1 MNAEKTAHKRRIPLR
16 ASIFI
21 GFAVFTLLIIIL
33 MWLGMSV
40 FLEGIYKAIKINEIE
55 SAADTYIAHIDHG
68 DEGETVDL
76 ISETN
81 NVCMLVFSYDGY
93 KTSQLYSNH
102 SLDTC
107 VIHTIDN
114 QSYRSLY
121 DSAKANGGRQMQR
134 FMYDALRNRY
144 IGLSGDFFDKMP
156 AVKEG
161 SYPESIIYTVIAR
174 DSDGNER
181 IVILNSVI
189 SPVNATLKTLNF
201 LLIVFTML
209 LLVIAALLAFVVSRW
224 ISRPIVSLTASARQ
238 LAGGNYNA
246 VFREG
251 GYREISE
258 LSGALS
264 YAESELAKTDMLRRE
279 LIANLSH
286 DLRTPLTMI
295 IGYSEAMK
303 DIPGEN
309 TPENAQVIIDETRRL
324 SSLVNDM
331 LDISKLE
338 SGVGGNDPS
347 RFNITTAVSECIGR
361 FSKLC
366 ERDGYSI
373 EYVATGSAWVYADE
387 SRIVQAVYNLVNNAI
402 THTGD
407 DKKVTVTQSF
417 IGERVRISVSD
428 SGEGVPSD
436 KLPLIWERYYKLDR
450 VHKRAAQGSGLGLSI
465 VRTIMEL
472 NNGNYGV
479 ISAEGRGSTF
489 WIELPVVPG
498 EDDTKVNDNDNI

>member
-1 MNAEKTAHKRRIPLR
+1 MPLR

-21 GFAVFTLLIIIL
+21 GFAIFTLLIIIL

-40 FLEGIYKAIKINEIE
+40 FLEGIYKTIKINEIKN
-55 SAADTYIAHIDHG
+55 AADMYISHIEKG
-68 DEGETVDL
+68 DEAETVDF
-76 ISETN
+76 IAETN

-93 KTSQLYSNH
+93 KTTQLYSNH
-102 SLDTC
+102 KLDTC

-144 IGLSGDFFDKMP
+144 IGISGDFFDKMP
-156 AVKEG
+156 TVKEG
-161 SYPESIIYTVIAR
+161 SYPESIIYTVIDN
-174 DSDGNER
+174 DSYGNER
-181 IVILNSVI
+181 IIILNSVI
-189 SPVNATLKTLNF
+189 SPVNATLRTLNF
-201 LLIVFTML
+201 LLVVFTVL
-209 LLVIAALLAFVVSRW
+209 LLVIAALLAFIISRW
-224 ISRPIVSLTASARQ
+224 ISRPIVSLTASARE
-238 LAGGNYNA
+238 LAEGNYSA
-246 VFREG
+246 EFKEG
-251 GYREISE
+251 GYREISD

-264 YAESELAKTDMLRRE
+264 FAESELAKTDMLRRE

-295 IGYSEAMK
+295 IGYGEAMK

-309 TPENAQVIIDETRRL
+309 TPENAQVIIDETKRV
-324 SSLVNDM
+324 SSLVNDK

-338 SGVGGNDPS
+338 SGVGGNEPE
-347 RFNITTAVSECIGR
+347 RFNLTAAVSESLGR

-366 ERDGYSI
+366 ERDGYTI
-373 EYVATGSAWVYADE
+373 EYNATGAAYVVADE
-387 SRIVQAVYNLVNNAI
+387 QRIVQAVYNLVNNAL
-402 THTGD
+402 THTGS

-417 IGERVRISVSD
+417 VGGRVRISVTD
-428 SGEGVPSD
+428 SGEGVPAD

-472 NNGNYGV
+472 NNGSYGV
-479 ISAEGRGSTF
+479 ISAEGKGSTF
-489 WIELPVVPG
+489 WIELPL
-498 EDDTKVNDNDNI
+498 ETYETYEKVNGNDNI